1 MFRLRRAE
9 NRGFLPLV
17 SPHNLTSGPDFA
29 GNRARAAFP
38 MTEQIMAAAERRKGE
53 RVTFERGFNAHMMGI
68 DGTWRRDCTMED
80 VSETGAKLTV
90 EGSVEGL
97 HLKEFF
103 LLLSSTGLAYRRCEL
118 AWVNGDQIGV
128 NFLKQNDKKKK
139 AGKRNG
145 ATVDT

>member
-1 MFRLRRAE
+1 
-9 NRGFLPLV
+9 
-17 SPHNLTSGPDFA
+17 
-29 GNRARAAFP
+29 
-38 MTEQIMAAAERRKGE
+38 MAAAERRKGD
-53 RVTFERGFNAHMMGI
+53 RVVFERGFSAHMMGI
-68 DGTWRRDCTMED
+68 DGTWRRDCVMED

-128 NFLKQNDKKKK
+128 NFLKQGDKKKK
-139 AGKRNG
+139 AAKRG
-145 ATVDT
+145 AEDAEVCGLAAPAAVVRPSCAATKASWLLVHANRHGMIRGAI